1 MSEPIP
7 EHCPPPFVLDMEPPP
22 PPDISFIRRKW
33 LDLPYA
39 ALSPAQQLDI
49 YLPNEGNGPFP
60 VVFYVHGGGFAIGD
74 KRDGMLAPSLVG
86 LERGYAVVSVNYRMS
101 CEAIFPAAVNDVK
114 AALRWTKAHA
124 ADYCLDPRRIVA
136 FGGSA
141 GGHLAAMLGV
151 SAGYPLF
158 VEPAFGNTDQTD
170 DVQAVIDWFG
180 PTDFL
185 AMDGQLAESCLW
197 SLNHGSELSPESVYL
212 GATITEVPDLVA
224 ASNPITYVS
233 GAMAPILIQHGT
245 MDCLVPYQQSVE
257 FARVIEERVGRERF
271 ELELLEGAGHGDP
284 RFETPENMKRV
295 FDFID
300 SHLGGQSSR

>member
-1 MSEPIP
+1 M
-7 EHCPPPFVLDMEPPP
+7 
-22 PPDISFIRRKW
+22 
-33 LDLPYA
+33 
-39 ALSPAQQLDI
+39 
-49 YLPNEGNGPFP
+49 
-60 VVFYVHGGGFAIGD
+60 
-74 KRDGMLAPSLVG
+74 
-86 LERGYAVVSVNYRMS
+86 VSVNYRMS
-101 CEAIFPAAVNDVK
+101 GEAIFPAAVKDVK

-124 ADYCLDPRRIVA
+124 ADYCLDPGRIAA

-151 SAGYPLF
+151 SAGDPLF
-158 VEPAFGNTDQTD
+158 VEPAFGNMDQTD
-170 DVQAVIDWFG
+170 DVQAVVDWFG

-197 SLNHGSELSPESVYL
+197 PRNHGSELSPESVYL
-212 GATITEVPDLVA
+212 GATIAEVPDLVA

-245 MDCLVPYQQSVE
+245 ADCLVPYQQSVE

-271 ELELLEGAGHGDP
+271 ELELLDGAGHGDP
-284 RFETPENMKRV
+284 RFETPENMKKV

-300 SHLGGQSSR
+300 HQLGVTSAR